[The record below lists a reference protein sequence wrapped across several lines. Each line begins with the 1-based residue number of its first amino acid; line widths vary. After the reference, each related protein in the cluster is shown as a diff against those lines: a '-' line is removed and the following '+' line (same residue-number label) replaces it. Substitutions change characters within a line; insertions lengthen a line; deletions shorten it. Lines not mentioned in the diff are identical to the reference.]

1 MRFRS
6 ATTCRTRCMQLP
18 IRRTRHGGWAPRLF
32 ISLASQS
39 HGRQQARTGAEGVL
53 RGDKHSKPPCGIG
66 MRLVTRP
73 HNTNASSK
81 PSLPLEEDLEVAAR
95 EQVGGAVAA
104 TSPARLGCLVGL
116 WGMRRMLVCSSCA
129 LIAHGTRSLW
139 TSRNAKAASALTLAH
154 MWHFPVGRH
163 GYWFPGLESAH
174 PALFEHGEI
183 TDLRL
188 ENCAKTL

>member
-1 MRFRS
+1 M
-6 ATTCRTRCMQLP
+6 
-18 IRRTRHGGWAPRLF
+18 
-32 ISLASQS
+32 
-39 HGRQQARTGAEGVL
+39 
-53 RGDKHSKPPCGIG
+53 
-66 MRLVTRP
+66 
-73 HNTNASSK
+73 
-81 PSLPLEEDLEVAAR
+81 AAR

-188 ENCAKTL
+188 ENCAKPCETVRTTPKKPLEGATFYCNTYLPASS